1 MNWGSGFIS
10 LSDSNQVDLFLL
22 WQKLICSTKNC
33 YMYSNLKE
41 KKKHGKSFV
50 IWTPNLYLLAFF
62 RFAKFNFC
70 HINFCHNRRKGCC
83 ICWFSPWALLWLSLS
98 KHHFQYTQGTFCHN
112 GKKGFP
118 FGFFWKIGK
127 RFTHQIREKINSQH
141 VHFSP
146 GGKSGFLFFFVCV
159 Q

>member
-1 MNWGSGFIS
+1 M
-10 LSDSNQVDLFLL
+10 
-22 WQKLICSTKNC
+22 
-33 YMYSNLKE
+33 LKE
-41 KKKHGKSFV
+41 KTKNTARKNLILQIWTKLGNKDWELIQCLFPSFV
-50 IWTPNLYLLAFF
+50 QICKI
-62 RFAKFNFC
+62 KFLQY
-70 HINFCHNRRKGCC
+70 HFCHNKRKGCC
-83 ICWFSPWALLWLSLS
+83 ICWFSTWALLWLSLS

-146 GGKSGFLFFFVCV
+146 GGKSGFLLFCMRSVSHAKNRDKKWLLSKSL
-159 Q
+159 

>member
-1 MNWGSGFIS
+1 MANAVFKSE
-10 LSDSNQVDLFLL
+10 
-22 WQKLICSTKNC
+22 T
-33 YMYSNLKE
+33 
-41 KKKHGKSFV
+41 HGKVFV
-50 IWTPNLYLLAFF
+50 ILTPNVYFLVLF
-62 RFAKFNFC
+62 RFAKLNFC
-70 HINFCHNRRKGCC
+70 NINFCHNRRKGCC
-83 ICWFSPWALLWLSLS
+83 ICWFSTWALLWLSLS

-146 GGKSGFLFFFVCV
+146 GGKSGFLLFCMRSVSHAKNRDKKCS
-159 Q
+159 QSHYI

>member
-1 MNWGSGFIS
+1 MIFFYSGKS
-10 LSDSNQVDLFLL
+10 KYVA
-22 WQKLICSTKNC
+22 QKIAIFKSKR
-33 YMYSNLKE
+33 

-70 HINFCHNRRKGCC
+70 HINFCHSSRKGCC

-146 GGKSGFLFFFVCV
+146 GGKSGFLLFFLYAFSKSCKKWGQEVV
-159 Q
+159 AL